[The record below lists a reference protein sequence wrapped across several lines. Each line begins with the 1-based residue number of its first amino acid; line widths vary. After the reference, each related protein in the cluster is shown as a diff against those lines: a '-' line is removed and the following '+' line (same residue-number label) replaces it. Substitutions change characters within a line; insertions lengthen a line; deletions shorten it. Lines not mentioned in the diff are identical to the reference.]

1 MNPRVHISTNCLVWR
16 TCYKLWW
23 IWNTNWNQSVT
34 NTSHRLVE
42 DTSLHPWGILYES
55 PFIFKDS
62 FLVCIVTQRIKA
74 RKFLTHA
81 ANGRWESMR
90 CTIWEIFGFNE
101 CKKVDLHFI
110 KLSKDFFLTISLTNF
125 FLFLGQT
132 NKMFQNLS
140 KNTTNSFAATLFN
153 FFFLA

>member
-1 MNPRVHISTNCLVWR
+1 M
-16 TCYKLWW
+16 
-23 IWNTNWNQSVT
+23 T

-110 KLSKDFFLTISLTNF
+110 KLSKDFFNNF
-125 FLFLGQT
+125 FYYYGGPIFFCFWARLK
-132 NKMFQNLS
+132 NVSKSFQ
-140 KNTTNSFAATLFN
+140 NTTNSFAATLFIIN
-153 FFFLA
+153 